1 MQQFDNAKYRQ
12 DRSSMI
18 VSDEDMQWAKSVLY
32 DSFVQEWLEKHP
44 TTYYT
49 AHGYFP
55 PDIRKLGDA
64 ISIFNFLK
72 LKDSP
77 PLSILDIG
85 AGPGLFLKL
94 SAIHGHTVYG
104 TEISEI
110 INSPVNDL
118 YKHYNI
124 DIFEL
129 MITKSKKTILP
140 KKYDIIVTSRTVF
153 DTEDEYYKSADWIE
167 WKNQMFEYLN
177 PNGKLFIK
185 TNLKYFKSSI
195 IPAQQ
200 EIVNAFG
207 LPLLGWNSL
216 TYLLEKN

>member
-1 MQQFDNAKYRQ
+1 
-12 DRSSMI
+12 
-18 VSDEDMQWAKSVLY
+18 
-32 DSFVQEWLEKHP
+32 
-44 TTYYT
+44 
-49 AHGYFP
+49 
-55 PDIRKLGDA
+55 
-64 ISIFNFLK
+64 
-72 LKDSP
+72 
-77 PLSILDIG
+77 
-85 AGPGLFLKL
+85 
-94 SAIHGHTVYG
+94 
-104 TEISEI
+104 
-110 INSPVNDL
+110 
-118 YKHYNI
+118 
-124 DIFEL
+124 
-129 MITKSKKTILP
+129 
-140 KKYDIIVTSRTVF
+140 VF